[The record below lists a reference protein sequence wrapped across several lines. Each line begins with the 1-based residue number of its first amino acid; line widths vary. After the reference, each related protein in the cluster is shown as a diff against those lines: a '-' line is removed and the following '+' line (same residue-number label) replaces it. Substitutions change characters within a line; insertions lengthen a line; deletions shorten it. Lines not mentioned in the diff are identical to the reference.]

1 MIDHDDHP
9 TDHNV
14 AVSLRTNDAHTSSGS
29 DVVALGS
36 PQTRFLPAGS
46 EQVCV
51 VWHPPAAA
59 RARDTAVI
67 ICPPFGWDEICSY
80 RSRRDWAQQLATA
93 GYPTLRITF
102 PGTGDSSGGP
112 LQAGRLQAWTDAV
125 GAGGDWLREVGH
137 VTRIALIGLGLGGL
151 VGYHAAATGLEI
163 DDLVLWATPARG
175 RELVRQLRAFSRLE
189 SSELGGGAPETAG
202 APSELGGGEPDT
214 AVASESG
221 FEVGG
226 FRLSD
231 ETLQDLSALD
241 LTAEPGPLTSRRVLL
256 FERDGLPADRRLLDH
271 LESLDVDV
279 TVAPGEGYAAMIA
292 PPQQAVTPAAVITA
306 ATAWLDLASAPA
318 AAPLAAD
325 LPPHPRGDP
334 TAIAAG
340 AGSWVRE
347 TPITIAQ
354 PVGELVGILTEPS
367 DGSVSD
373 LCVVLLNAGG
383 IRRIGPNRM
392 WVEAARRWA
401 LQGVPTLRL
410 DVEALGDS
418 DGDIEDY
425 RDDKGLYVPK
435 LVPQALAAV
444 DALQQAGVAERFALG
459 GLCSGAYWAYHA
471 ALQDPRVV
479 AAWMINPR
487 ILIWDPGPSP
497 ERDLRT
503 VTTQPL
509 SLVRLRKAFGPRG
522 LSLARFMLTTTF
534 RRVMRRGAAPPLVA
548 RRDDELRETL
558 NELRAAG
565 KHAVMVFAQDEPLY
579 DAFAEAGLLGELEQ
593 APEFRIERVAVS
605 DHTIR
610 PGWAQRAVHAALD
623 RALDEELERAPR
635 ILAP

>member
-1 MIDHDDHP
+1 
-9 TDHNV
+9 V
-14 AVSLRTNDAHTSSGS
+14 APVS
-29 DVVALGS
+29 S
-36 PQTRFLPAGS
+36 PTRFIPSGS

-51 VWHPPAAA
+51 VWHPAAAA

-93 GYPTLRITF
+93 GYSTLRIAF

-125 GAGGDWLREVGH
+125 GASRDWLRNAGH
-137 VTRIALIGLGLGGL
+137 ATRIALVGLGLGGL
-151 VGYHAAATGLEI
+151 VGYHAAAAGCEI

-189 SSELGGGAPETAG
+189 SSELGGAPATAAPETEV
-202 APSELGGGEPDT
+202 P
-214 AVASESG
+214 ESG
-221 FEVGG
+221 LEVGG

-256 FERDGLPADRRLLDH
+256 LERDGLPVDRRLLEH

-292 PPQQAVTPAAVITA
+292 PPQVAVTPVAVISA
-306 ATAWLDLASAPA
+306 VIAWLDVASAPSPVPASAPA
-318 AAPLAAD
+318 VPATSPFVANPEPALTDATTTIAVCAD
-325 LPPHPRGDP
+325 
-334 TAIAAG
+334 A
-340 AGSWVRE
+340 WVTE

-354 PVGELVGILTEPS
+354 PFGNVVGILTEPT
-367 DGSVSD
+367 GERVPEF
-373 LCVVLLNAGG
+373 CVVLLNAGA

-401 LQGVPTLRL
+401 QRGVPTVRF
-410 DVEALGDS
+410 DVQALGDT
-418 DGDIEDY
+418 DGEADY
-425 RDDKGLYVPK
+425 RDDKALYVPR
-435 LVPQALAAV
+435 LVVQVLAVV
-444 DALQQAGVAERFALG
+444 DELQRAGVADRFVLG
-459 GLCSGAYWAYHA
+459 GLCSGAYWAFHA
-471 ALQDPRVV
+471 AVQDERVA

-487 ILIWDPGPSP
+487 ALIWDPGPSP
-497 ERDLRT
+497 ERDLRN
-503 VTTQPL
+503 VTSQPL
-509 SLVRLRKAFGPRG
+509 SLARLRKAFGPRG
-522 LSLARFMLTTTF
+522 LSLARFMFTTMF
-534 RRVMRRGAAPPLVA
+534 RRLMRRGAAPPLVA

-558 NELRAAG
+558 KELREAG

-593 APEFRIERVAVS
+593 APEFTIERVAVS

-610 PGWAQRAVHAALD
+610 PGWAQRAVHEALD
-623 RALDEELERAPR
+623 RALDEELKRAPT